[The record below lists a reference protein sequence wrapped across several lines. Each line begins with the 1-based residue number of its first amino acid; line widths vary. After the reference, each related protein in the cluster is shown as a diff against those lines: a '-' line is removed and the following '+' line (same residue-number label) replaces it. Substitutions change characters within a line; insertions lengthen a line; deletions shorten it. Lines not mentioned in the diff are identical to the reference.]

1 MTKRTITIGAATAVL
16 LLSGCAS
23 GGPSTSEPPQS
34 RDTDQSAETTQG
46 TAPVASGDYLEELF
60 SESLHDGVAPA
71 APGTAYIEV
80 AGERFEFESV
90 QCDVFDEPSRGVFSL
105 SANDD
110 ASGTG
115 HRFYLSREIGPDIGF
130 NWENEHVQLA
140 LLTTPA
146 SGDAPEQFSNSMA
159 QHGRDE
165 GEPPAWD
172 WGDGTSPLV
181 RVVGDEATAMGTLEG
196 ILLAPD
202 PLEGDFVAAATCP

>member
-1 MTKRTITIGAATAVL
+1 MKLTIMTGAVAAVL
-16 LLSGCAS
+16 PLSGCAS
-23 GGPSTSEPPQS
+23 SGPSTSELLES
-34 RDTDQSAETTQG
+34 GNTDQSAETFQDR
-46 TAPVASGDYLEELF
+46 APGASTDYLDELF

-80 AGERFEFESV
+80 AGERFEFGSV
-90 QCDVFDEPSRGVFSL
+90 QCDISDQTSRGIFSL
-105 SANDD
+105 SASDD

-115 HRFYLSREIGPDIGF
+115 HQFYLSREIGPDIGF
-130 NWENEHVQLA
+130 NWENEYIQLA

-146 SGDAPEQFSNSMA
+146 RGDTPERFSNSMA

-165 GEPPAWD
+165 GDPPAWD
-172 WGDGTSPLV
+172 WGNGTSPLV